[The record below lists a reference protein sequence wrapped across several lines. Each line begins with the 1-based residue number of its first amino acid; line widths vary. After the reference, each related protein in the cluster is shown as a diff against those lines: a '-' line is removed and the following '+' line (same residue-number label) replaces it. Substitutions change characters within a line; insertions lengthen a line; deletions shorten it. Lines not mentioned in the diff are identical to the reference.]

1 MATREVKHN
10 WEQRNVIT
18 TAGATIV
25 VVSLEH
31 RERKLSAGSCRI
43 AIHSFLI

>member
-1 MATREVKHN
+1 MATREVKHKY
-10 WEQRNVIT
+10 EQRSVIT
-18 TAGATIV
+18 AAGATIAV
-25 VVSLEH
+25 ASLEH